1 MRGVLE
7 TRALPPARAA
17 EGEQSSN
24 VLWALACLHADE
36 RHAQALSIQ
45 MGPAGI
51 THLFLLTN
59 YLQLLMH
66 GQRDDTPAGR
76 VGHEMT
82 CGSPSR
88 PCPFSQDVHTVQR
101 HDSATLV
108 PHSLVC
114 LTRPLSP
121 GPVCPNAGGLWTE
134 AISEIRML
142 SRSLSIV
149 SGGWLGHKTKAKECH
164 LLPGSQ
170 GSHT

>member
-1 MRGVLE
+1 MLKFLPKPAPFSTMRGVLE

-66 GQRDDTPAGR
+66 GQRDQ
-76 VGHEMT
+76 
-82 CGSPSR
+82 PS
-88 PCPFSQDVHTVQR
+88 
-101 HDSATLV
+101 AKITL
-108 PHSLVC
+108 
-114 LTRPLSP
+114 RQ
-121 GPVCPNAGGLWTE
+121 E
-134 AISEIRML
+134 E
-142 SRSLSIV
+142 
-149 SGGWLGHKTKAKECH
+149 
-164 LLPGSQ
+164 
-170 GSHT
+170 